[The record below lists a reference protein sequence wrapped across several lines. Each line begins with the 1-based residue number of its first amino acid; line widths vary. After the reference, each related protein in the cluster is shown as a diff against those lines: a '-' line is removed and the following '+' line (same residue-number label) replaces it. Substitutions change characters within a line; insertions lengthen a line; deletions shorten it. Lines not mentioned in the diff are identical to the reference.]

1 MSAPVSLGF
10 PFAVDRGG
18 RAVTS
23 RDADHL
29 RERIL
34 QVLFTAPGERVNQP
48 DFGCG
53 LLNLVFEADDP
64 VLAAAVEFTV
74 GQALV
79 RWLGR
84 EILVDA
90 VDVVA
95 DGEQLAVEV
104 AWRRRDDLAAQALRA
119 LFGSGGSGG

>member
-1 MSAPVSLGF
+1 MTDSLSLGV
-10 PFAVDRGG
+10 PFAVGPGG
-18 RAVTS
+18 RAATS
-23 RDADHL
+23 RDAAHI

-53 LLNLVFEADDP
+53 LLNMVFEADDP

-79 RWLGR
+79 KWLGR
-84 EILVDA
+84 EIVLDSVDIA
-90 VDVVA
+90 A
-95 DGEQLAVEV
+95 DGERVTVEV

-119 LFGSGGSGG
+119 HFGSGGSDG